1 MQYISSKANEQVKH
15 VKKLAQKKYRE
26 EYLEFII
33 EGIKIIK
40 EAIAEKQDIKAV
52 FVNEENKDELLKSIP
67 EIEKM
72 NLNIVEK
79 NVFQDMSDVM
89 NPQGILAIVKKEENM
104 KIDYNEKLFLILDG
118 ISDPGNLGT
127 IIRTADSLNMKQI
140 IVSSN
145 TLDVYNPKV
154 VRSTMGAIFRV
165 KVIYVDDLTKEVNM
179 LKQKGI
185 KVLAT
190 DLKTNK
196 SIYEADYNS
205 SAIVIGNESNGVTEE
220 VLNASSERIK
230 IPMNGKTESLNAAV
244 ATSIILYE
252 ANRSLGLI
260 K

>member
-1 MQYISSKANEQVKH
+1 
-15 VKKLAQKKYRE
+15 
-26 EYLEFII
+26 
-33 EGIKIIK
+33 
-40 EAIAEKQDIKAV
+40 
-52 FVNEENKDELLKSIP
+52 
-67 EIEKM
+67 M